1 MAAALT
7 ITPPSGQIQARLD
20 AVHIRVTGADVNNA
34 DGTQKRYRVRVIP
47 PAGLEEETWSGY
59 SHLFN
64 VSADGKH
71 EWDGYVFPG
80 AGAWSVV
87 LRDEEDE
94 APETQDVATLAVT
107 VV

>member
-20 AVHIRVTGADVNNA
+20 AVHVRVTGAEVNNA
-34 DGTQKRYRVRVIP
+34 DGTQKRYRFRVTP
-47 PAGLEEETWSGY
+47 PAGLEVETWSGY

-64 VSADGKH
+64 VSSDGKH
-71 EWDGYVFPG
+71 VWDTYVFPG
-80 AGAWSVV
+80 PGNWTVR
-87 LRDEEDE
+87 LHDEEEDTD
-94 APETQDVATLAVT
+94 AATLAVT

>member
-20 AVHIRVTGADVNNA
+20 AVHIRITGADVNNA
-34 DGTQKRYRVRVIP
+34 DGTQKRYRVRLTP
-47 PAGLEEETWSGY
+47 PAGDESITWSGY
-59 SHLFN
+59 SELFN

-71 EWDGYVFPG
+71 EAFPG
-80 AGAWSVV
+80 GYIFPADGSWTVR
-87 LRDEEDE
+87 LYDEEE
-94 APETQDVATLAVT
+94 EEDVATLAVT